1 VRDIILAGLQ
11 TPEIR
16 DTEEMEVS
24 SSASPRLPDIQR
36 NNLCLVRTSTLQAY
50 LSNARAI
57 GMSIDELY
65 RDVCPSPFY
74 RPQTNVKQD
83 MGVVLKSF
91 SDKIAPH
98 LRPTSAQVL
107 RPHHPWLDLIP
118 FPTLRERAITLASMN
133 PPLLDAKEL
142 KQ

>member
-1 VRDIILAGLQ
+1 
-11 TPEIR
+11 
-16 DTEEMEVS
+16 MEVS

-36 NNLCLVRTSTLQAY
+36 NNLCLVRTLTLQAY

-65 RDVCPSPFY
+65 RDVCSSPFY

-91 SDKIAPH
+91 PDKIAHH

-107 RPHHPWLDLIP
+107 HPHHPWLDLIP
-118 FPTLRERAITLASMN
+118 FPTLRE
-133 PPLLDAKEL
+133 
-142 KQ
+142 